1 MIIQAESKRVILLNF
16 LKMFYESGTPRG
28 GKTGENSKQDLNNWA
43 TKSLELHIMGL
54 FAAVV
59 RVIWSFKNAR
69 FYTGV
74 IRDESN

>member
-1 MIIQAESKRVILLNF
+1 
-16 LKMFYESGTPRG
+16 MFYESGTLWG

-59 RVIWSFKNAR
+59 RVIWSFKNAQ
-69 FYTGV
+69 FYTGVGV